1 MIAAGALDGIRV
13 LDLTRVLG
21 GPYCTQMLG
30 DHGADVLKVEPP
42 GGDETRGWGPPF
54 HDGMASYYL
63 GTNRNKRSIVVDM
76 TSAEGRAQVTSLLT
90 DADVLVENF
99 KPGTMEKWG
108 LGYAEVLSA
117 KFPRLIHCC
126 ISGFGGSGPL
136 GGLPG
141 YDAAIQAAA
150 GLMSINGDPSG
161 PPTRIGVPI
170 VDLVTGLN
178 AMIGILLA
186 LHERQASGRG
196 QSIDVSLYDCAVS
209 VLHPYTANYLYSGK
223 VPRQTG
229 NAHPNISPYDS
240 YATGTAPIFLAVGND
255 GQFRKLVSF
264 LGKPQLADDR
274 RFLKN
279 SDRIASRDA
288 LKAELEALMADKDGL
303 QLADDLMRAGVP
315 CGPVRTID
323 QTLAHP
329 HTKHRD
335 MLVEIE
341 DYRGIGSPL
350 KLSRNKP
357 RYRRKPPKLG
367 QDNGEGWKSDERG
380 AGIRDEAPESD
391 GCARPRADR
400 GVQR

>member
-54 HDGMASYYL
+54 HDGVASYYL
-63 GTNRNKRSIVVDM
+63 GTNRNKRSIVVVL
-76 TSAEGRAQVTSLLT
+76 AAPEGRADIMALLE

-99 KPGTMEKWG
+99 KPGTLEKWG

-126 ISGFGGSGPL
+126 ISAFGADGPM

-141 YDAAIQAAA
+141 YDAAVQAAA

-186 LHERQASGRG
+186 LHERKVSGRG

-209 VLHPYTANYLYSGK
+209 VLHPYTANYLYSGR

-240 YATGTAPIFLAVGND
+240 YATGTSPVFLAVGND

-264 LGKPQLADDR
+264 LGKPQLADDP
-274 RFLKN
+274 RFLSN
-279 SDRIASRDA
+279 SNRIAARDA
-288 LKAELEALMADKDGL
+288 LKGELEALMADKDGL
-303 QLADDLMRAGVP
+303 NLAENLLRAGVP

-323 QTLAHP
+323 QVLSHP
-329 HTKHRD
+329 HTKHRGMVVD
-335 MLVEIE
+335 ID
-341 DYRGIGSPL
+341 DY
-350 KLSRNKP
+350 
-357 RYRRKPPKLG
+357 
-367 QDNGEGWKSDERG
+367 
-380 AGIRDEAPESD
+380 
-391 GCARPRADR
+391 
-400 GVQR
+400 

>member
-1 MIAAGALDGIRV
+1 MIATGALDGVRV

-21 GPYCTQMLG
+21 GPYCTQILG

-54 HDGMASYYL
+54 HDGMAAYYL
-63 GTNRNKRSIVVDM
+63 GANRNKRSIVVDM
-76 TSAEGRAQVTSLLT
+76 TSVEGRAQVMTLLK

-99 KPGTMEKWG
+99 KPGTLEKWG

-117 KFPRLIHCC
+117 KFPRLVHCC
-126 ISGFGGSGPL
+126 ISGFGASGSL

-141 YDAAIQAAA
+141 YDAAVQAAV
-150 GLMSINGDPSG
+150 GLMSINGDPST
-161 PPTRIGVPI
+161 PPTRMGVPI

-178 AMIGILLA
+178 ATIGILLA
-186 LHERQASGRG
+186 LQDRAKSGRG
-196 QSIDVSLYDCAVS
+196 QSIDVSLYDCALS
-209 VLHPYTANYLYSGK
+209 VLHPHAPNYLYSGK

-240 YATGTAPIFLAVGND
+240 YKTGTAPIFLTVGND
-255 GQFRKLVSF
+255 GQFRKLAGF
-264 LGKPQLADDR
+264 LGKPQLAEDP

-288 LKAELEALMADKDGL
+288 LKVELEALMADKDGL

-323 QTLAHP
+323 QVLAHP
-329 HTKHRD
+329 HTKHRE
-335 MLVEIE
+335 MLVEYE

-367 QDNGEGWKSDERG
+367 QSNGEGWER
-380 AGIRDEAPESD
+380 A
-391 GCARPRADR
+391 
-400 GVQR
+400 V